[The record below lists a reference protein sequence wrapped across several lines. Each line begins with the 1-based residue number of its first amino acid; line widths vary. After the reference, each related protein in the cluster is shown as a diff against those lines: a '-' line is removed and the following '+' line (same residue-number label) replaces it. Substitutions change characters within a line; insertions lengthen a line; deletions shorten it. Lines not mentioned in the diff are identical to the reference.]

1 MTISNNKKS
10 KSVLRGLAVQRFAVA
25 PLAFAIANIALP
37 STSFAEEEYKA
48 IEEIVVT
55 ATKRAENLQSVP
67 QSITAF
73 SGDTMEIMGISSMSD
88 YINALP
94 SVTLTATQPGR
105 NSLAM
110 RGISSGSGEYYTDG
124 QVAVYLDDIPMTT
137 NSQQVSVRPIDM
149 QRVESLHGPQGTLYG
164 SSSQTG
170 TLRLITNK
178 PNHEGLTGSLE
189 TSYGMTGGGDNSY
202 DINGHI
208 NIPLI
213 EDVLA
218 IRAVLYSTKEGGYVD
233 NVAGA
238 SLSGSHRNDD
248 PGYNVVDENQNEYGT
263 LGGRVMV
270 ALKFNENWNALLT
283 VVTENSELDGTWE
296 TDPLL
301 GDYKVTRFIDE
312 NREDDWLTGSLTLE
326 GDLGFAD
333 LVVSA
338 TRVERDIAYNWDNDV
353 YTQYKDRYYGNGYNA
368 YGYLYGLYNTEY
380 NRSFIFN
387 DQSQERDT
395 VEIRLASKGESRLQW
410 TAGLFYEDVYDEW
423 FYGSSNE
430 NLRDT
435 TAWAYA
441 QDYAYYYG
449 IANYYNSYTPNPNQ
463 AYPLTDSGL
472 GYVNIFERSVKQTA
486 VFGEVTYDI
495 TDDLTVKGGFRWSEF
510 DRDEVSFNYFP
521 DGLITAGRADGGDGA
536 TRSQGKADDAIYK
549 LALNY
554 HINEDVMVYGL
565 YSQGFRLGGSNSPRA
580 VATGQVTA
588 TYDSDTLDNYELGLK
603 SYWWDKRVKLNATL
617 FQMKWS
623 DYQQSATFGQWWN
636 RGTLN
641 AGDAGSTGIELDLGL
656 QATDNLKINL
666 SLFAADAK
674 FDDDIYFSALA
685 DTTTGDVDIRKDMDL
700 PSSPDLKGHVS
711 ILYDIPNMLGG
722 SAWVYF
728 DRSYQSETWNGTT
741 DIVANNRNGLSRS
754 YNVSNLSFGLEMP
767 DGLEFTLQIDNV
779 FDSNDST
786 YVSTSGNTYGDLF
799 GDNRFHNERTLERPR
814 TTWLTVRKTF

>member
-10 KSVLRGLAVQRFAVA
+10 KSVLSGLAVQRFAVA

-55 ATKRAENLQSVP
+55 ANKRAENLQSVP

-73 SGDTMEIMGISSMSD
+73 SGDTMEIMGINSMSD

-149 QRVESLHGPQGTLYG
+149 ERVESLHGPQGTLYG

-213 EDVLA
+213 EDVLSM
-218 IRAVLYSTKEGGYVD
+218 RAVLYSTKDGGYVD

-283 VVTENSELDGTWE
+283 VVTENSELDGSWE

-435 TAWAYA
+435 TAWATA

-472 GYVNIFERSVKQTA
+472 GYVNIFKRSVEQTA

-580 VATGQVTA
+580 VATGEVTA
-588 TYDSDTLDNYELGLK
+588 TYDSDTLDNYELGVK
-603 SYWWDKRVKLNATL
+603 SSWWDKRVKLNATL

-711 ILYDIPNMLGG
+711 LLYEIPKMLGG

-741 DIVANNRNGLSRS
+741 DIVANNRNGLSKS
-754 YNVSNLSFGLEMP
+754 YNVSNLSFGLDMP
-767 DGLEFTLQIDNV
+767 DGLAVTLQIDNV
-779 FDSNDST
+779 FDNNDST
-786 YVSTSGNTYGDLF
+786 YVSTSFNTYGDLF

>member
-10 KSVLRGLAVQRFAVA
+10 KSVLRGMAVQRFAAA

-37 STSFAEEEYKA
+37 SASFAEEEYKA
-48 IEEIVVT
+48 IEEILVT

-73 SGDTMEIMGISSMSD
+73 SGDTMEIMGITSMSD

-178 PNHEGLTGSLE
+178 PNHEGLSGSLE

-213 EDVLA
+213 EDVLSM
-218 IRAVLYSTKEGGYVD
+218 RAVLYSSKDGGYVD

-283 VVTENSELDGTWE
+283 LVTENSELDGTWE

-338 TRVERDIAYNWDNDV
+338 THVERDIAYNWDNDV

-423 FYGSSNE
+423 FYGASNE

-435 TAWAYA
+435 AAWAYA

-449 IANYYNSYTPNPNQ
+449 VANYYNSYTPNPNQ
-463 AYPLTDSGL
+463 AYPLTD
-472 GYVNIFERSVKQTA
+472 Y
-486 VFGEVTYDI
+486 
-495 TDDLTVKGGFRWSEF
+495 WSWIRE
-510 DRDEVSFNYFP
+510 YF
-521 DGLITAGRADGGDGA
+521 
-536 TRSQGKADDAIYK
+536 
-549 LALNY
+549 
-554 HINEDVMVYGL
+554 
-565 YSQGFRLGGSNSPRA
+565 
-580 VATGQVTA
+580 
-588 TYDSDTLDNYELGLK
+588 
-603 SYWWDKRVKLNATL
+603 
-617 FQMKWS
+617 
-623 DYQQSATFGQWWN
+623 
-636 RGTLN
+636 
-641 AGDAGSTGIELDLGL
+641 
-656 QATDNLKINL
+656 
-666 SLFAADAK
+666 
-674 FDDDIYFSALA
+674 
-685 DTTTGDVDIRKDMDL
+685 
-700 PSSPDLKGHVS
+700 
-711 ILYDIPNMLGG
+711 
-722 SAWVYF
+722 
-728 DRSYQSETWNGTT
+728 
-741 DIVANNRNGLSRS
+741 
-754 YNVSNLSFGLEMP
+754 
-767 DGLEFTLQIDNV
+767 
-779 FDSNDST
+779 
-786 YVSTSGNTYGDLF
+786 
-799 GDNRFHNERTLERPR
+799 
-814 TTWLTVRKTF
+814 

>member
-1 MTISNNKKS
+1 MTIFDNKKAT
-10 KSVLRGLAVQRFAVA
+10 SVLRGAPIQRFAMA
-25 PLAFAIANIALP
+25 PLALAIANLILP
-37 STSFAEEEYKA
+37 STSFADEEPKT
-48 IEEIVVT
+48 IEEILVT

-73 SGDTMEIMGISSMSD
+73 SGDTMDIMGINSMSD

-105 NSLAM
+105 NNLAM

-137 NSQQVSVRPIDM
+137 NSQQVGVRPIDM

-178 PNHEGLTGSLE
+178 PNHDGLTGSLE

-213 EDVLA
+213 EDVLSM
-218 IRAVLYSTKEGGYVD
+218 RAVLYSTKDGGYVD

-338 TRVERDIAYNWDNDV
+338 THVERDIAYNWDNDV

-441 QDYAYYYG
+441 QNYAYYYG
-449 IANYYNSYTPNPNQ
+449 VANYYNSYTPNPNQ

-472 GYVNIFERSVKQTA
+472 GYVNIFKRSVKQIA

-510 DRDEVSFNYFP
+510 DRDEVSLNYFP
-521 DGLITAGRADGGDGA
+521 DGLITAGIADGGDGA

-554 HINEDVMVYGL
+554 HINDDVMVYGL

-580 VATGQVTA
+580 FATGEVTA
-588 TYDSDTLDNYELGLK
+588 TYDSDTLDNYELGVK

-623 DYQQSATFGQWWN
+623 DYQQSATFKQWWN

-666 SLFAADAK
+666 SLFSADAK

-711 ILYDIPNMLGG
+711 VLYDIPGMLGG
-722 SAWVYF
+722 DAWVYF
-728 DRSYQSETWNGTT
+728 DRSYQSETWNGTS
-741 DIVANNRNGLSRS
+741 DIVANNRNGLSKS
-754 YNVSNLSFGLEMP
+754 YNVSNLSFGLDMP
-767 DGLEFTLQIDNV
+767 DGLNVTLQIDNV
-779 FDSNDST
+779 FDNNGST

-799 GDNRFHNERTLERPR
+799 DDNRFHNERTLERPR

>member
-25 PLAFAIANIALP
+25 PLALAIANIALP

-55 ATKRAENLQSVP
+55 ANKRAENLQSVP

-73 SGDTMEIMGISSMSD
+73 SGDTMEIMGINSMSD

-149 QRVESLHGPQGTLYG
+149 ERVESLHGPQGTLYG

-213 EDVLA
+213 EDVLSM
-218 IRAVLYSTKEGGYVD
+218 RAVLYSTKDGGYVD

-283 VVTENSELDGTWE
+283 VVTENSELDGSWE

-435 TAWAYA
+435 TAWATA

-472 GYVNIFERSVKQTA
+472 GYVNIFKRSVEQTA

-580 VATGQVTA
+580 VATGEVTA
-588 TYDSDTLDNYELGLK
+588 TYDSDTLDNYELGVK
-603 SYWWDKRVKLNATL
+603 SSWWDKRVKLNATL

-711 ILYDIPNMLGG
+711 LLYEIPKMLGG

-741 DIVANNRNGLSRS
+741 DIVANNRNGLSKS
-754 YNVSNLSFGLEMP
+754 YNVSNLSFGLDMP
-767 DGLEFTLQIDNV
+767 DGLAVTLQIDNV
-779 FDSNDST
+779 FDNNDST
-786 YVSTSGNTYGDLF
+786 YVSTSFNTYGDLF

>member
-353 YTQYKDRYYGNGYNA
+353 YSQYKDRYYGNGYNA
-368 YGYLYGLYNTEY
+368 YGSLYGLYNTEY

-685 DTTTGDVDIRKDMDL
+685 DTTSGDVDIRKDMDL

-711 ILYDIPNMLGG
+711 VLYDIPKMLGG

-754 YNVSNLSFGLEMP
+754 YNVSNLSFGLDMP

-786 YVSTSGNTYGDLF
+786 YVSTSGNTYGYRQID
-799 GDNRFHNERTLERPR
+799 R
-814 TTWLTVRKTF
+814 RKYYLM